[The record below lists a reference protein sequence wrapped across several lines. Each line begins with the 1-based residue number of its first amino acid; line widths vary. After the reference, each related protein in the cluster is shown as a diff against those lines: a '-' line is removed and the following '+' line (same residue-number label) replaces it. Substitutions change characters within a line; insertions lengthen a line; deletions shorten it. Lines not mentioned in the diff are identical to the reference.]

1 MEPCPCCSS
10 RAYTDCCEPVI
21 QGIRTAETPE
31 ALMRS
36 RYTAYV
42 KNELDHLY
50 NTLHPSERK
59 DYKKEEGAD
68 WAKNF
73 NWQSLE
79 ILKTEDGGPEDE
91 TGTVEFVARYRKKEA
106 PFKHHEIAEFTRKDG
121 QWYFKDGHA
130 PKPVQSIRQGP
141 KIGRNNPCPCGS
153 GKKYKKCCGA

>member
-1 MEPCPCCSS
+1 MELCPCGSDKPY
-10 RAYTDCCEPVI
+10 ADCCEPVI
-21 QGIRTAETPE
+21 RGTRNAETPE

-42 KNELDHLY
+42 KKELDHLY
-50 NTLHPSERK
+50 NSLHPSERK
-59 DYKKEEGAD
+59 DYKKEEGAN
-68 WAKNF
+68 WAKNLD
-73 NWQSLE
+73 WQSLE

-91 TGTVEFVARYRKKEA
+91 TGMVEFIARYRKKET
-106 PFKHHEIAEFTRKDG
+106 PFNHHEIAEFVREDG

-141 KIGRNNPCPCGS
+141 KIGRNDPCPCGS

>member
-1 MEPCPCCSS
+1 MEPCPCGSGNPY
-10 RAYTDCCEPVI
+10 ADCCEPVI
-21 QGIRTAETPE
+21 QGTRNAETPE

-42 KNELDHLY
+42 KKELDHLH
-50 NTLHPSERK
+50 NSLHPSQRK

-68 WAKNF
+68 WAKNLD
-73 NWQSLE
+73 WQSLE

-91 TGTVEFVARYRKKEA
+91 TGTVEFVARYRKKET
-106 PFKHHEIAEFTRKDG
+106 PFNHHEIAEFTREDG

-141 KIGRNNPCPCGS
+141 KIGRNDPCPCGS
-153 GKKYKKCCGA
+153 GKKYKKCCSA